1 MRDDLKAAWRKY
13 HHILPRNSVMTRDQI
28 IAVKDRFS
36 PDMSEI
42 HQLIDYALRSQERL
56 RILEAEMDLSSRLK
70 VILDSSDRHVHL
82 MDGAKKL
89 RDEIIRNLPDIAPSV
104 DLALEKCM
112 VSR

>member
-1 MRDDLKAAWRKY
+1 
-13 HHILPRNSVMTRDQI
+13 MTRDQI

-36 PDMSEI
+36 PDMSDV
-42 HQLIDYALRSQERL
+42 HQLVEYALRAQERL

-89 RDEIIRNLPDIAPSV
+89 RDEILRSLPDIAPSV

-112 VSR
+112 VSQ